1 MLSFLRLA
9 NVVLVLFSGVAF
21 GVLAMTGLVAGVLFP
36 TMHSLNPTLPAYS
49 QYTGAHWS
57 LAAGIIAE
65 RIFDIGFVVVAIAI
79 ALCWSALILLM
90 LCTKYL
96 GRLPLLRATVLLVTT
111 IVFVFQVGMVGPQ
124 MRASGVEYRQAA
136 LAGDNATADKAKTRF
151 DSLHPVA
158 TNLIIS
164 STMGMLALFVYS
176 SWAAT
181 RGMACAS
188 NTPGDQQSKE
198 HGESKESG

>member
-1 MLSFLRLA
+1 MLIFLRLA
-9 NVVLVLFSGVAF
+9 NVILVLFSGVAF

-36 TMHSLNPTLPAYS
+36 TMHSLNPSLPAYS

-57 LAAGIIAE
+57 LAAGVIAE

-79 ALCWSALILLM
+79 ALCWSAVIVLM

-96 GRLPLLRATVLLVTT
+96 GRLPMLRATVLLVTT
-111 IVFVFQVGMVGPQ
+111 IVFLFQIGFVGPQ
-124 MRASGVEYRQAA
+124 MRASGIEYRQAA
-136 LAGDNATADKAKTRF
+136 LAGDHATAAKAKARF

-181 RGMACAS
+181 RGMTCVGS
-188 NTPGDQQSKE
+188 TPGLERPETHQE
-198 HGESKESG
+198 HKESG